1 MKTSEIM
8 FQKKWKKKK
17 KPNPQHKILRAQQL
31 QVADNTLL
39 TKTTVSHS

>member
-1 MKTSEIM
+1 MKISEII
-8 FQKKWKKKK
+8 FQNVEEKKQTKK
-17 KPNPQHKILRAQQL
+17 PQHKVLGAQQL